1 MFTGIVTAIGTV
13 REVRANEAGDARIV
27 IEPPS
32 DKGWNCPAIPL
43 GASIACN
50 GVCLTVVEAMDAAF
64 AVDVSLETM
73 SATTAGSWRQGTG
86 VNLERA
92 LAMGDEMGGHMVS
105 GHVDGLGEV
114 VSIDRDGE
122 GHRMVLEAPPG
133 IAALIAP
140 KGSVAIDGVSL
151 TVNAVDGG
159 RFGVMVIP
167 HTWGHTTLG
176 DRRPGDK
183 INLEAD
189 MLARYVARITS
200 PIASASGG

>member
-13 REVRANEAGDARIV
+13 REARTSKAGDARIA
-27 IEPPS
+27 IEPPAG
-32 DKGWNCPAIPL
+32 KGWDCATIPI

-50 GVCLTVVEAMDAAF
+50 GVCLTVVETMDSAF

-92 LAMGDEMGGHMVS
+92 LAMGDEMGGHIVS
-105 GHVDGLGEV
+105 GHVDGLGQI
-114 VSIDRDGE
+114 VSVDRDGE
-122 GHRMVLEAPPG
+122 GHRMEVEAPPD

-151 TVNAVDGG
+151 TVNGVDGG

-167 HTWGHTTLG
+167 HTWQETTLR
-176 DRRPGDK
+176 DRGPGDK